1 MVTRARVGG
10 TVGAWLPFVCRAWM
24 TNVPW
29 DLTYTDSGALDQSDE
44 EFNAALDASIGSIFQ
59 ASTT

>member
-10 TVGAWLPFVCRAWM
+10 TVGARLPFVCRAWM

-29 DLTYTDSGALDQSDE
+29 DLTYADPGRWV
-44 EFNAALDASIGSIFQ
+44 AAANDINYYAAKAARKDAVW
-59 ASTT
+59 TLC